1 MTAILGVD
9 CCFFVGVSAS
19 ACICVL
25 HGCFSVLGTVGVG
38 RYVCGCKCVL
48 VTEILDVDC
57 CFLWVSVCLP
67 IFVCCMF
74 VVLC

>member
-48 VTEILDVDC
+48 VMEILDVDC
-57 CFLWVSVCLP
+57 CFLLVSVC
-67 IFVCCMF
+67 
-74 VVLC
+74 